1 VTVRT
6 WADSQVYGLGFDWL
20 AIGKRPPPATSMRSY
35 DLSDVKKEGWV
46 DTGIHVPRG
55 ARVEVR
61 CTGSLSLN
69 GIGYM
74 GPEGNLDVDTPGG
87 DRFVGTAH
95 AGAVVGRV
103 GTTVF
108 EVGKLA
114 LIDPTNFEGNLE
126 LAINDGCGF
135 YADNSGSVRVEVS
148 VW

>member
-1 VTVRT
+1 
-6 WADSQVYGLGFDWL
+6 
-20 AIGKRPPPATSMRSY
+20 
-35 DLSDVKKEGWV
+35 
-46 DTGIHVPRG
+46 
-55 ARVEVR
+55 
-61 CTGSLSLN
+61 
-69 GIGYM
+69 
-74 GPEGNLDVDTPGG
+74 
-87 DRFVGTAH
+87 
-95 AGAVVGRV
+95 V